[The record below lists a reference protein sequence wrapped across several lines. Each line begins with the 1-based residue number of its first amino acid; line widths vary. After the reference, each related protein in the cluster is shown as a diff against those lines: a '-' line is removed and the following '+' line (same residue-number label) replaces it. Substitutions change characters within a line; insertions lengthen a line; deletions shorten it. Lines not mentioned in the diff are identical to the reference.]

1 MTQAATEGITPE
13 NETASLKDDLT
24 TLQVQ
29 FARALQTVLLLTDR
43 VAYLEEEVE
52 SIKTKLRAATGY

>member
-1 MTQAATEGITPE
+1 MPPENE

-43 VAYLEEEVE
+43 VAYLEEEVKF
-52 SIKTKLRAATGY
+52 IKTKQRETTGY